1 VAGGPARY
9 ASATVAGGPARYASA
24 TVAGG
29 CFWCTEAVYQ
39 RVKGVISVIPGY
51 TGGTKLKPTYD
62 EVCSGKTGH
71 AEAAQIT
78 FDPSIIPYDKILE
91 IFWHIHDPT
100 TLNRQG
106 NDVGTQYRSAIFYQN
121 ERQKQTAKQSKANA
135 QSSKMYKGKIVTE
148 ILPLNTFYTAESYH
162 RDYYSKNSYQ
172 PYCQY
177 IIEPKIH
184 KLYKDFPKETRET
197 L

>member
-1 VAGGPARY
+1 M
-9 ASATVAGGPARYASA
+9 ATVAGGPARYASA

-51 TGGTKLKPTYD
+51 TSGTKLKPTYD

-106 NDVGTQYRSAIFYQN
+106 NDIKTQNHSHNFF
-121 ERQKQTAKQSKANA
+121 SKYN
-135 QSSKMYKGKIVTE
+135 
-148 ILPLNTFYTAESYH
+148 
-162 RDYYSKNSYQ
+162 
-172 PYCQY
+172 
-177 IIEPKIH
+177 
-184 KLYKDFPKETRET
+184 
-197 L
+197 

>member
-1 VAGGPARY
+1 MTTNNAY
-9 ASATVAGGPARYASA
+9 EMATVAGGPARYASA

>member
-1 VAGGPARY
+1 MTTNNAYEMATVAGGPARY

-135 QSSKMYKGKIVTE
+135 Q
-148 ILPLNTFYTAESYH
+148 
-162 RDYYSKNSYQ
+162 R
-172 PYCQY
+172 
-177 IIEPKIH
+177 
-184 KLYKDFPKETRET
+184 
-197 L
+197 